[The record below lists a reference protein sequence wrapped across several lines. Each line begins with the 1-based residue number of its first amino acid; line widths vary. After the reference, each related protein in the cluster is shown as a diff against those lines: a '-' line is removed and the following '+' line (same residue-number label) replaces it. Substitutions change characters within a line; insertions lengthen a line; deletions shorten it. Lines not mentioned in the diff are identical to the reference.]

1 MSRSEEAGSGMR
13 PRETTWKLERHSE
26 AKHYTLRRY
35 LQAWLPIM
43 CSAQAGGHERLVLI
57 DGFAGPGIYVEG
69 QPGSPIIMLEAFL
82 EHAQRQRIT
91 AELVYF
97 FIEQDEARA
106 ARLADEIDKLGELPD
121 QVRLEIKNDT
131 FETAFSEV
139 LAGVEAE
146 GRELAPTF
154 AFVDPFGYTGAP
166 MSLTG
171 RFLNFQQCEVMIYVP
186 LSFVGRFVGREGQ
199 EDALTSLFGT
209 TRWQEAIPMGWRRR
223 RKFLHDLFRDQ
234 LKADCGLRFVR
245 SFEIL
250 TNKPKSGYHLFFGT
264 NSTVG
269 LERMKSV
276 MWAVDRV
283 EGRRFKNATMPDQQV
298 LFEPDE
304 PDVTVLEQAL
314 REHFGTRV
322 FTIDE
327 AESFTL
333 VQTPYLS
340 KHLKKPILKR
350 LELDGE
356 LDIVTAI
363 VGRRKGTYADGRM
376 TVRFS
381 G

>member
-1 MSRSEEAGSGMR
+1 
-13 PRETTWKLERHSE
+13 
-26 AKHYTLRRY
+26 
-35 LQAWLPIM
+35 
-43 CSAQAGGHERLVLI
+43 
-57 DGFAGPGIYVEG
+57 
-69 QPGSPIIMLEAFL
+69 
-82 EHAQRQRIT
+82 
-91 AELVYF
+91 
-97 FIEQDEARA
+97 
-106 ARLADEIDKLGELPD
+106 
-121 QVRLEIKNDT
+121 
-131 FETAFSEV
+131 
-139 LAGVEAE
+139 
-146 GRELAPTF
+146 
-154 AFVDPFGYTGAP
+154 

-171 RFLNFQQCEVMIYVP
+171 RFLNFQQCEVLIYVP

-250 TNKPKSGYHLFFGT
+250 TNKPNSGYHLFFGT

-283 EGRRFKNATMPDQQV
+283 EGRRFKDATMPDQQV